1 MKRVIKSLILTAAVA
16 LVLAPMQA
24 RADGWVTP
32 WIGSAFGSSIDN
44 GRGTFGVSAGGMGAG
59 VIGGEVDFGYN
70 PSFFGTQNDFGNN
83 SVLNFMG
90 NLIVGVPVG
99 GTSGKGIRPYVL
111 GGVGLIRTQ
120 LDGVN
125 NANLF
130 RPAASDNMFG
140 WDAGAG
146 VMGFFND
153 HIGLR
158 GEIRYLR
165 GTHDMNV
172 STGINS
178 IDFNGNKLHFWRPSI
193 GVVFR

>member
-1 MKRVIKSLILTAAVA
+1 MKRVIKSLVLTGAMAI
-16 LVLAPMQA
+16 VLAPIQA
-24 RADGWVTP
+24 RADGWVAP

-44 GRGTFGVSAGGMGAG
+44 GRGTFGVSAGGMG
-59 VIGGEVDFGYN
+59 GGIVGAEFDFGYN

-83 SVLNFMG
+83 SVLNATVS
-90 NLIVGVPVG
+90 LIVGVPIG
-99 GTSGKGIRPYVL
+99 GTYGKGVRPYVL

-120 LDGVN
+120 IDGLTN
-125 NANLF
+125 TNLF
-130 RPAASDNMFG
+130 RPASSDNMFG

-153 HIGLR
+153 HVGLR
-158 GEIRYLR
+158 GEVRYLR
-165 GTHDMNV
+165 GTHDMNE

>member
-1 MKRVIKSLILTAAVA
+1 MKRAIKSLILVAAAAV
-16 LVLAPMQA
+16 VLAPAQA

-32 WIGSAFGSSIDN
+32 WIGTAFGSSIDN

-59 VIGGEVDFGYN
+59 IVGGEVDFGYN
-70 PSFFGTQNDFGNN
+70 PSFFGTQNDFGNS
-83 SVLNFMG
+83 SVLNVMG
-90 NLIVGVPVG
+90 NLIVGVPIG
-99 GTSGKGIRPYVL
+99 GTHGMGLRPYIV

-120 LDGVN
+120 VDAN
-125 NANLF
+125 SNLF

-158 GEIRYLR
+158 GELRYLR
-165 GTHDMNV
+165 GTHDMNT
-172 STGINS
+172 STGVNS
-178 IDFNGNKLHFWRPSI
+178 VDFNGNKIHFWRPSI

>member
-1 MKRVIKSLILTAAVA
+1 MKRLVKSLVFTAAIA
-16 LVLAPMQA
+16 AVLAPMPA
-24 RADGWVTP
+24 RADGWIAP
-32 WIGSAFGSSIDN
+32 WLGSAFGSNIDN
-44 GRGTFGVSAGGMGAG
+44 GRGTFGVSAGAMGAG

-83 SVLNFMG
+83 SVLNVMG
-90 NLIVGVPVG
+90 NVIVGVPIG
-99 GTSGKGIRPYVL
+99 GTYGKGVRPYVL
-111 GGVGLIRTQ
+111 GGIGLMRTQ
-120 LDGVN
+120 IDGVS
-125 NANLF
+125 NASF
-130 RPAASDNMFG
+130 FKPASSDNMFG

-165 GTHDMNV
+165 GTHDLST

>member
-1 MKRVIKSLILTAAVA
+1 MKHVLKT
-16 LVLAPMQA
+16 LVLAGAVAVVLAPVQA
-24 RADGWVTP
+24 RADGWIAP
-32 WIGSAFGSSIDN
+32 WLGSAFGSSIDN
-44 GRGTFGVSAGGMGAG
+44 GRGTFGVSAGGMGGG

-70 PSFFGTQNDFGNN
+70 PSFFGTKTDFGNN
-83 SVLNFMG
+83 SVINVMG
-90 NLIVGVPVG
+90 NLIVGVPIG
-99 GTSGKGIRPYVL
+99 GTYGKSVRPYVV

-120 LDGVN
+120 IDGVTGTN
-125 NANLF
+125 FF
-130 RPAASDNMFG
+130 RPASSDNMFG

-158 GEIRYLR
+158 GEVRYLR
-165 GTHDMNV
+165 GTHDMNE